1 MCDKEGSVC
10 CASLT
15 TMASKSHLKKRP
27 PKKYIKKNKK
37 KNGTNKLCNKNP
49 NLISLE
55 ILQVNFIKF
64 QFESVT
70 VIAKLRNESF
80 T

>member
-1 MCDKEGSVC
+1 MCFVNYNGIKVPSKET
-10 CASLT
+10 AT
-15 TMASKSHLKKRP
+15 KKI
-27 PKKYIKKNKK
+27 YIKKN
-37 KNGTNKLCNKNP
+37 GANKLCNKNP